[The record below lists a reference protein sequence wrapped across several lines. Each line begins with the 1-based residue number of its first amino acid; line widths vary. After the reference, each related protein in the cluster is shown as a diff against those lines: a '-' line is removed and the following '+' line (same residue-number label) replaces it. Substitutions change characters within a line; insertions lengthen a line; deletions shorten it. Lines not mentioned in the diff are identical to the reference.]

1 MGLSPKVWTYKLLST
16 LTIFMLPIIRLLITD
31 YSDDLDLLQKT
42 EEALTACILGLFV
55 HYNGTAVERILP
67 RYDLLLSPLGCIL
80 VSSSRRFADIVKQIY
95 CTLDAVEI
103 CLHYCLFGLLH
114 YSLS

>member
-1 MGLSPKVWTYKLLST
+1 MGLSPKVLTYKLLST

-55 HYNGTAVERILP
+55 R
-67 RYDLLLSPLGCIL
+67 
-80 VSSSRRFADIVKQIY
+80 
-95 CTLDAVEI
+95 
-103 CLHYCLFGLLH
+103 
-114 YSLS
+114 